1 MGEKTTDLSAFKRV
15 LGYVWPQWP
24 RLMAVLFWA
33 GTISVMF
40 SASFL
45 TIVPLLKVMMDEEG
59 LHSWVDRKVCDGR
72 YGMDF
77 YVPSRSDLKDQS
89 PDKPLYLRI
98 NKVTE
103 KSGWMGM
110 GQITWAK
117 NAGLQRDDQIVA
129 LTFGQSSE
137 SQTSPTRILEI
148 LATVPVQEIMNL
160 SIRRDG
166 QDNTEMLSVSQTAP
180 AKPFYADLAQWPISF
195 IPRSENDADILRAM
209 ILVIVVMI
217 IVTILRCWARFYQS
231 YLAEKIVSIA
241 NTKLREDVFRHVMF
255 MPVGFFSSR
264 GTSDT
269 TSRIIGDVA
278 QSGKGIKIL
287 FGKSIREPMI
297 AIGALIGAFIIN
309 WKLTLIFLGSAPM
322 VIGVIAIL
330 GKKMKKASKK
340 SLVTSAHMLGR
351 IQEAMNALRVVKVYN
366 RQKWEIEQY
375 EKTNQ
380 TLLKYTLRMSKID
393 AMTSPIMDALGM
405 ITGGAVILLGAAWV
419 VYQVD
424 GMQSSLFFALMVGL
438 GIAAESVRKVSD
450 VWNMVQQSNAA
461 AERVF
466 AVIDEPKE
474 KEVPNAVELQPL
486 SRQIEFGNIVFTYP
500 NSQSPALHNVNLVVP
515 AGQTVAVVGS
525 NGSGKTTLVNLLP
538 RFYDPDSGQ
547 IRIDGQ
553 DIHNATLSSLRDQIG
568 MVTQNVV
575 TFNDTVA
582 NNIAYSKQG
591 ATRDEVVAAAK
602 RAYAHEFIET
612 LPNGYDSM
620 IGELST
626 GFSGGQLQRIMIAR
640 AILKN
645 PRILIFD
652 EAMSQID
659 AESEAKIHK
668 ALGDIMKGR
677 TCFLIAHRFSTVISA
692 DRIVVMDGGQVVADG
707 KHAELIKTCQV
718 YKNLYE
724 TQLIAPQ

>member
-1 MGEKTTDLSAFKRV
+1 MSEKTTDLSAFKRV

-24 RLMAVLFWA
+24 SLIALFLWA
-33 GTISVMF
+33 AIISIMF

-45 TIVPLLKVMMDEEG
+45 TIIPLLKVMMDEEG
-59 LHSWVDRKVCDGR
+59 LHSWVDRKMCDGR

-77 YVPSRSDLKDQS
+77 YVPSRSDLKSQT

-98 NKVTE
+98 NKVAKKT
-103 KSGWMGM
+103 GWMGM
-110 GQITWAK
+110 GQATWAQS
-117 NAGLQRDDQIVA
+117 ARLQRDDQIVA
-129 LTFGQSSE
+129 LTCGQSCE
-137 SQTSPTRILEI
+137 PQTSPTRILEI
-148 LATVPVQEIMNL
+148 LATAPDQEKMIL

-166 QDNTEMLSVSQTAP
+166 QTEILSVSQPAP
-180 AKPFYADLAQWPISF
+180 IKPFYTDLAQWPVSF
-195 IPRSENDADILRAM
+195 IPRSENDKDILRAM
-209 ILVIVVMI
+209 ILVIAVMI
-217 IVTILRCWARFYQS
+217 IVTFLRCWARFYQS
-231 YLAEKIVSIA
+231 YLAEKIVSVA

-278 QSGKGIKIL
+278 QSGKGIKVL
-287 FGKSIREPMI
+287 FGKTLREPMI

-309 WKLTLIFLGSAPM
+309 WKLTLIFMGSAPM

-366 RQKWEIEQY
+366 RQKWEIKQY

-380 TLLKYTLRMSKID
+380 TLLKYSLRMSKID

-424 GMQSSLFFALMVGL
+424 GMQSSLFFALLVGL

-474 KEVPNAVELQPL
+474 RELPDAFELQPL
-486 SRQIEFGNIVFTYP
+486 SRQIEFRNIVFTYP
-500 NSQSPALHNVNLVVP
+500 NSQSPALESINLVVP

-547 IRIDGQ
+547 ITIDGQ
-553 DIHNATLSSLRDQIG
+553 DIHKATLASLRDQIG

-582 NNIAYSKQG
+582 NNIAYSKAN

-612 LPNGYDSM
+612 LPAGYDSM

-645 PRILIFD
+645 PKILIFD

-659 AESEAKIHK
+659 AESEAKIHT

-692 DRIVVMDGGQVVADG
+692 DRIVVMDKGRIVADG